1 MASQLLTVVV
11 GLNSEEVVQ
20 QTGLELEVAIEL
32 VVDCEMV
39 VED

>member
-11 GLNSEEVVQ
+11 GLNSEEVVR

-32 VVDCEMV
+32 VDCEMV